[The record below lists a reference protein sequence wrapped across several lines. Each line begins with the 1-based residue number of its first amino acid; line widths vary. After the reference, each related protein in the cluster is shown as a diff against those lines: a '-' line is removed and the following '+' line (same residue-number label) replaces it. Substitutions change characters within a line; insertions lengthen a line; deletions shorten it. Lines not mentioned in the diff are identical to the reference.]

1 MNAPSM
7 PPIELWWPHLDI
19 EFKHEILRDPDAALS
34 QGALA
39 QVYRLCGG
47 QLATSPVFLSASDKD
62 FIRTQT
68 ELVD

>member
-1 MNAPSM
+1 MNAAPI

-19 EFKHEILRDPDAALS
+19 EFKHEILRNPDAALS

-39 QVYRLCGG
+39 QVYRLSDGE
-47 QLATSPVFLSASDKD
+47 LATSPVYLSASDKD

>member
-1 MNAPSM
+1 MNAANI

-19 EFKHEILRDPDAALS
+19 EFKHEILGDPDAALS

-39 QVYRLCGG
+39 QVYRLSDGE
-47 QLATSPVFLSASDKD
+47 LATSPIYLSPADKD

>member
-1 MNAPSM
+1 MNAANI

-19 EFKHEILRDPDAALS
+19 EFKHEILGDPDAALS

-39 QVYRLCGG
+39 QVYRLSDGE
-47 QLATSPVFLSASDKD
+47 LVTSPIYLTAADKD

>member
-1 MNAPSM
+1 MNAALI

-19 EFKHEILRDPDAALS
+19 EFKHEILRNPDAALS

-39 QVYRLCGG
+39 QVYRLSDGEP
-47 QLATSPVFLSASDKD
+47 ATSPVYLSASDKD
-62 FIRTQT
+62 YIRTQT